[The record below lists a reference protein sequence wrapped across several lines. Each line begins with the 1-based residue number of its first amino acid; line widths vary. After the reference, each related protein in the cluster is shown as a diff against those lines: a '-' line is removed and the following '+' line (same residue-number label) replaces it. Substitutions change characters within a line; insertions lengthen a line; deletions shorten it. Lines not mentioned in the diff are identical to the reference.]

1 MRSFSTVGPVRA
13 ADHYLIPPL
22 SRIDLDDVLG
32 MVRDKKY
39 FVLHAPRQTGKTSTL
54 LALADLLNERG
65 YHCVYATV
73 ETAGTA
79 RGDVARAMRS
89 VLVSLASAA
98 RAMLGDC
105 FLDDIWPDLLARVG
119 AGTALRAALS
129 RWAKAAPRPLVLLI
143 DEIDALTGDSLLSVL
158 QQLRAGFP
166 DRPEHFPQSVVL
178 CGLHDVCVS
187 GIDLGGTPFNVSAA
201 TLRLSDFSRD
211 ETLALLAQHNEET
224 GQPFTPEAQEAVWTQ
239 TRGQPWL
246 VNALAYRACF
256 DNKVLRADR
265 SRPVT
270 AADVA
275 AVRADLIGSRVVHL
289 NYLAYMLS
297 DERVRRVVE
306 PLIMGSESRAAA
318 DDIEYTRDLGLIARD
333 APVRVANPI
342 YAEMMQRELTDVAQE
357 EPEQDRAPVDA

>member
-1 MRSFSTVGPVRA
+1 MRSFSTAGPVRA

-54 LALADLLNERG
+54 LALAKLLNERG
-65 YHCVYATV
+65 YHCVYTTV
-73 ETAGTA
+73 ETAGIA

-98 RAMLGDC
+98 RATLGDG
-105 FLDDIWPDLLARVG
+105 FLDDIWRDLLARVG

-129 RWAKAAPRPLVLLI
+129 RWAEAAPRPLVLLI

-158 QQLRAGFP
+158 QQLRAGYP
-166 DRPEHFPQSVVL
+166 DRPERFPQSVVL
-178 CGLHDVCVS
+178 CGMQDVRVS
-187 GIDLGGTPFNVSAA
+187 RIDPNGTPFNVSAA
-201 TLRLSDFSRD
+201 SLRLSDFSRD
-211 ETLALLAQHNEET
+211 ETLALLAQHTEET
-224 GQPFTPEAQEAVWTQ
+224 GQTFTPKAQEATWTQ

-246 VNALAYRACF
+246 VNALAYGACF
-256 DNKVLRADR
+256 KNKALRADR

-289 NYLAYMLS
+289 DYLAYMLS

-306 PLIMGSESRAAA
+306 PLIMGSESRAVA
-318 DDIEYTRDLGLIARD
+318 DDIDYTRDLGLIARD

-342 YAEMMQRELTDVAQE
+342 YSEMMQRELTDVAQE
-357 EPEQDRAPVDA
+357 EPH